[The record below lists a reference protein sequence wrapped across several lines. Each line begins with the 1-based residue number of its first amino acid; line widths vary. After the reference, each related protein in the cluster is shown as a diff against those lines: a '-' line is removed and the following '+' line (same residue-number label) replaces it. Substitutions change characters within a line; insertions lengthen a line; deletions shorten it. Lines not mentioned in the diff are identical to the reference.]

1 MFKWDQALCPETLVS
16 HAALEKAF
24 TPATLNDSSRVD
36 YGFGWSIIPGEEGI
50 IAAHGGGWL
59 GYHAFFLRD
68 MAAKYSVI
76 QLCNMPGIRKGELAF
91 TIYDVLHGR
100 DYSLPVKEQIVF
112 QVDMRAPLQHQVFKP
127 LNGDRLVLRGDFNGW
142 SGNAEVLSDPE
153 ADSIYTIIHDVS
165 GTAGEVFQYKFV
177 IHQPGAKDIWEE
189 NPEPDNFPYG
199 NRRLILQEIPQ
210 TLAVAAFDLDKYH
223 IDYRFPFTVQ
233 EVQEDFQGLQK
244 TIEGLHPALYK
255 FTDKVTYDAIF
266 EEQFKSIDRDMS
278 GHEFY
283 RIAAP
288 LVARIGCGH
297 SMIRVPQ
304 SWWDNAPDRF
314 FPLRLVFLHEKTFA
328 LQSYEESGKIPS
340 GSEIVSINDIPI
352 SSITEQLLSG
362 ISADGYNRSYRIDHL
377 NRRFPYLYALHYGFP
392 EGFRVTYRHPDSGQM
407 QSILLS
413 PVSGVTLAAANPW
426 RSLLT
431 FDLLEEKSAA
441 ILKMNNFNYYQEE
454 ERFFAF
460 VDSAFNKIYQANIQ
474 NLILD
479 LRDNDGGD
487 PFCTTHLLSYIAPR
501 PIPYFAKPYGK
512 YGDLAKPI
520 PLADQRFRGNLFILI
535 NGKCFSSTAH
545 LCALL
550 KFHNIATFVGSET
563 GGTYT
568 CNDAKTI
575 IPLTNTRLRLQVPQR
590 SFAVAVEGMPKNR
603 GIQPDYPVEPGI
615 EDLIE
620 GRDTILEY
628 TLNLVKK

>member
-1 MFKWDQALCPETLVS
+1 
-16 HAALEKAF
+16 
-24 TPATLNDSSRVD
+24 
-36 YGFGWSIIPGEEGI
+36 
-50 IAAHGGGWL
+50 
-59 GYHAFFLRD
+59 
-68 MAAKYSVI
+68 
-76 QLCNMPGIRKGELAF
+76 
-91 TIYDVLHGR
+91 
-100 DYSLPVKEQIVF
+100 
-112 QVDMRAPLQHQVFKP
+112 
-127 LNGDRLVLRGDFNGW
+127 
-142 SGNAEVLSDPE
+142 
-153 ADSIYTIIHDVS
+153 
-165 GTAGEVFQYKFV
+165 
-177 IHQPGAKDIWEE
+177 
-189 NPEPDNFPYG
+189 
-199 NRRLILQEIPQ
+199 
-210 TLAVAAFDLDKYH
+210 
-223 IDYRFPFTVQ
+223 
-233 EVQEDFQGLQK
+233 
-244 TIEGLHPALYK
+244 
-255 FTDKVTYDAIF
+255 
-266 EEQFKSIDRDMS
+266 
-278 GHEFY
+278 
-283 RIAAP
+283 
-288 LVARIGCGH
+288 
-297 SMIRVPQ
+297 
-304 SWWDNAPDRF
+304 
-314 FPLRLVFLHEKTFA
+314 
-328 LQSYEESGKIPS
+328 
-340 GSEIVSINDIPI
+340 
-352 SSITEQLLSG
+352 
-362 ISADGYNRSYRIDHL
+362 
-377 NRRFPYLYALHYGFP
+377 
-392 EGFRVTYRHPDSGQM
+392 M

-479 LRDNDGGD
+479 LRDNDGV
-487 PFCTTHLLSYIAPR
+487 AN
-501 PIPYFAKPYGK
+501 PYGK